1 MKTPRF
7 LTLGA
12 VALAFAAAAS
22 STASADVRLTIQD
35 GRVSLI
41 AKDATLRQILAE
53 WAKVGQIKIVN
64 AERVPGG
71 PLTVQFTNAPEQQV
85 LDTLL
90 RSITGYVAQPR
101 ENAVANLSRFD
112 RIVVMPTVATQA
124 STPTASVPAPTFPQP
139 GNPTFQQ
146 QQAIMPDDQEDDR
159 PAPARGP
166 VFNTFPQP
174 QVTPVQSGVMGP
186 PPTGVPPG
194 VMPPNGPLMLPA
206 PAPTGSG
213 QQPTAQPTTAYP
225 GGVSV
230 PGMIVPAPPQPGQPN
245 PQPGQPNQPKR
256 PGGGL

>member
-1 MKTPRF
+1 MKIPR
-7 LTLGA
+7 LLALGSFT
-12 VALAFAAAAS
+12 LAFALAAS

-35 GRVSLI
+35 GRVSLV

-53 WAKVGQIKIVN
+53 WAKVGQTKIVN

-71 PLTVQFTNAPEQQV
+71 PLTVQFTNVPEQQV

-90 RSITGYVAQPR
+90 RTITGYVTQPR
-101 ENAVANLSRFD
+101 EIGGANLSRFD
-112 RIVVMPTVATQA
+112 RIVVMPTVAAPVAAGT
-124 STPTASVPAPTFPQP
+124 SGVPAPTFPQP

-159 PAPARGP
+159 PAPNRGP

-174 QVTPVQSGVMGP
+174 QVTPVQSGIMGP

-194 VMPPNGPLMLPA
+194 VTPPNGPLMLPA
-206 PAPTGSG
+206 PVPAAPTP
-213 QQPTAQPTTAYP
+213 QPNTAYP

-230 PGMIVPAPPQPGQPN
+230 PGMIVPAPPQPGQPGQ
-245 PQPGQPNQPKR
+245 QPPTQPKR